1 MQNTMVLGKNNNVVL
16 RILFPLVICR
26 SVKLGPS
33 QRNIPQIIFCYQIK
47 EQVLIS
53 DFVWLW
59 GFRIQKPSYLA
70 IGSSL
75 VSNNF
80 QFIVSWGCLRN
91 FLMGLLPT
99 PNQENRVFTDC
110 GFTSYLWGFLK
121 QVLGMRHLLG
131 WIWSS
136 QKTFPVFPETRNEKR
151 RKVKLNKN
159 VEMNGRC

>member
-1 MQNTMVLGKNNNVVL
+1 MHKNQIFSLKNCGMNILFHKDNVFLFYFLVVQEIFYRLNLWMQNTMVLGKNNNVVL

-75 VSNNF
+75 VSNDF

-99 PNQENRVFTDC
+99 PNQENMVF
-110 GFTSYLWGFLK
+110 FTYA
-121 QVLGMRHLLG
+121 
-131 WIWSS
+131 
-136 QKTFPVFPETRNEKR
+136 T
-151 RKVKLNKN
+151 
-159 VEMNGRC
+159 